1 MRKIFLAVICV
12 FLSFQ
17 TWAEPSNADI
27 VRANVKCAGE
37 VEKIALYDF
46 KWIDSWYEPK
56 FRKFRHDMNEGVYIY
71 RTDNIRFLDDRGL
84 WIRAVCY
91 CKWSIANE
99 YVTEVKCEGY

>member
-37 VEKIALYDF
+37 VEKI
-46 KWIDSWYEPK
+46 IEI
-56 FRKFRHDMNEGVYIY
+56 E
-71 RTDNIRFLDDRGL
+71 IRIILGEFAEFMILRF
-84 WIRAVCY
+84 
-91 CKWSIANE
+91 
-99 YVTEVKCEGY
+99 